1 MLNKLIANILP
12 HMPKKLVWVFSKRYI
27 AGETIEESLLAS
39 KLLNEKDI
47 EVTIDLLGEF
57 INTLEEAESNKNQY
71 LEIINR
77 FTEEKIT
84 GNFSLKPTMFG
95 LLIEKEKCYQF
106 IREIVALAAKKN
118 SFVRIDME
126 DSPCVDLEI
135 DIFKRLRKEFPRNVG
150 LVLQAYLRRT
160 LNDLKM
166 FNELNSETNPINFR
180 LCKGIYVEP
189 EKIAYKGYQEVRDH
203 FLEDLEYM
211 FVNQMYAGIATHD
224 RYLVENSFKLIEKYN
239 VPKDMY
245 EFQMLYGVTPEL
257 RQYIVD
263 SGHKMRIYVPFGK
276 QWFRY
281 STRRLKENPKMAS
294 DIIKALFIRG

>member
-1 MLNKLIANILP
+1 
-12 HMPKKLVWVFSKRYI
+12 MPKKLVWVFSKRYI